1 MIKIKKSNGFTLIEG
16 ALVAGIVTIAASAIY
31 SVYSQKN
38 TENLVDKQVSMVKQI
53 HDSLNGYISSV
64 DPAYSVVY
72 GSGRFVRSRY
82 YSQIKNLVE
91 DQANLISN
99 KIIPE
104 EMIGTNNEIKSVW
117 GGDVIFRSDL
127 TGEMVYTRLES
138 GAFVGRGES
147 NKYKIIFYNVPK
159 ESCMKFVSNPEIRKI
174 TEKISIDMFDDNPA
188 ACGSRDNSRITLYM
202 KPPQIDPVESTST
215 GIAGS
220 VRGGEL
226 SQFIAPV
233 DRNMTTPTS
242 CFGFSTWNSN
252 VGACTCPAS
261 SKWNGKQCVSFGVD
275 GVCDIGEFWNQKTRS
290 CQTLCSANE
299 KFDPFRQACVSEPAT
314 LKTFCIPGVSNSCIT
329 SPSKILAG
337 STYQAGRHIPNT
349 VFQEPQRSA
358 INGLNTNIVFTAQTN
373 RMQPL

>member
-38 TENLVDKQVSMVKQI
+38 TENLVDKQVSMVEQM
-53 HDSLNGYISSV
+53 HNSLNDYLSSA
-64 DPAYSVVY
+64 DHTSHRPEI
-72 GSGRFVRSRY
+72 
-82 YSQIKNLVE
+82 Q
-91 DQANLISN
+91 QLIENQSKLIPS
-99 KIIPE
+99 KIIPA
-104 EMIGTNNEIKSVW
+104 EMIGPNNKIKSVW
-117 GGDVIFRSDL
+117 GGDVTLDSYFQNGLSK
-127 TGEMVYTRLES
+127 YTIT
-138 GAFVGRGES
+138 FD
-147 NKYKIIFYNVPK
+147 NVPK
-159 ESCMKFVSNPEIRKI
+159 EACVRFVSSHKI
-174 TEKISIDMFDDNPA
+174 KDISENISVNGVNSDPKV
-188 ACGSRDNSRITLYM
+188 ACNSRNNSSITLYVNPL
-202 KPPQIDPVESTST
+202 KTKIEQVEFTST
-215 GIAGS
+215 GITGS
-220 VRGGEL
+220 VRGKEL
-226 SQFIAPV
+226 SQFIAPINK
-233 DRNMTTPTS
+233 NMRTPTS
-242 CFGFSTWNSN
+242 CFGGSSWNSN

-261 SKWNGKQCVSFGVD
+261 SKWNGKQCVPFGVD